1 MQDKKMKK
9 DKVVIVRLDAE
20 QKNQAE
26 QIATE
31 CGATVS
37 ELIRTPYWLQTIWPS
52 ELIC

>member
-37 ELIRTPYWLQTIWPS
+37 ELIRTLLSKNKNMKMI
-52 ELIC
+52 

>member
-9 DKVVIVRLDAE
+9 DKVIIVRLDAE

-37 ELIRTPYWLQTIWPS
+37 ELIRSLLNKNKNMKMI
-52 ELIC
+52 